1 MRKASLFF
9 RRRLPEKVK
18 RGQGNFASEGSIRKA
33 KRYENRKRKPFLRHP
48 IKSRV
53 QGHGRILTIL
63 NSDRYMYHVPTHR
76 LRSKLVIASIFLF
89 FLGFQ
94 LPVYGKYGNGFWD
107 FLEKDEEGIWFY
119 YHDIDCPAPNHSI
132 VRTKIIYNQNGVLK
146 HIDKYGEGYLNL
158 DHSISVW
165 EIDCFQKKFRLIY
178 TIFYAK
184 DKSIIECYDDEKG
197 KYFALEDI
205 PAGSYIE
212 LVSEMFCGKWIR
224 K

>member
-1 MRKASLFF
+1 VPALI
-9 RRRLPEKVK
+9 K
-18 RGQGNFASEGSIRKA
+18 REQLSPRSRG
-33 KRYENRKRKPFLRHP
+33 LR
-48 IKSRV
+48 
-53 QGHGRILTIL
+53 RILTVL

-76 LRSKLVIASIFLF
+76 LRFKFVIASIFLF
-89 FLGFQ
+89 LMGFQ
-94 LPVYGKYGNGFWD
+94 LPVYGKYGNGSWN
-107 FLEKDEEGIWFY
+107 FLEKDEDGIWFY
-119 YHDIDCPAPNHSI
+119 YQDIECPAPGHSI

-146 HIDKYGEGYLNL
+146 HVDKYGEGYLNL
-158 DHSISVW
+158 DRSISVW
-165 EIDCFQKKFRLIY
+165 EIDCSQKKFRLIY

-197 KYFALEDI
+197 KHFTLEDI